1 MTWSRFDDAA
11 ALGPKAN
18 AAGNEAWGLWTAAI
32 EYSNRHLT
40 DGFVTISALATKC
53 LPIPIS
59 EAKAKALAE
68 KLVGAVVRPNGKG
81 LFERADGGYLIHDFL
96 DWNPS
101 KAEVEL
107 KRKID
112 RDRKKKGGD
121 SGGGPDGTEHG
132 SRTDSERKP
141 SGGRRDSEA
150 PRASARVPAPA
161 ARPVPSQPDHSGSDP
176 AAANSDDIA
185 ARAQRVLDNP
195 HDGRYSRPSTWP
207 EVQAVAKAWWFGR
220 PEDLKLRDDANRDS
234 DLRAVL
240 DALAADI
247 TVADCELAGAAA
259 RTDAYFL
266 SLKNPGPS
274 AFTAAVLRTL
284 ITKARKEP
292 EPTAKPPQM
301 HPKAQ
306 ARLDAARRQIADE
319 NAARAAQLGVNGDA
333 TARDVE
339 KLTEGIGG

>member
-1 MTWSRFDDAA
+1 M
-11 ALGPKAN
+11 
-18 AAGNEAWGLWTAAI
+18 
-32 EYSNRHLT
+32 
-40 DGFVTISALATKC
+40 
-53 LPIPIS
+53 
-59 EAKAKALAE
+59 
-68 KLVGAVVRPNGKG
+68 
-81 LFERADGGYLIHDFL
+81 
-96 DWNPS
+96 
-101 KAEVEL
+101 
-107 KRKID
+107 
-112 RDRKKKGGD
+112 
-121 SGGGPDGTEHG
+121 
-132 SRTDSERKP
+132 
-141 SGGRRDSEA
+141 
-150 PRASARVPAPA
+150 
-161 ARPVPSQPDHSGSDP
+161 
-176 AAANSDDIA
+176 
-185 ARAQRVLDNP
+185 
-195 HDGRYSRPSTWP
+195 
-207 EVQAVAKAWWFGR
+207 QAVAKAWWFGR